1 MTLFRQTHSFYFS
14 AQLIIKVIAN
24 FLYDF
29 VYFTFFITLD
39 TARLVIEIKNSDFV
53 KICRKRV

>member
-14 AQLIIKVIAN
+14 AQLIIKVIAI

-29 VYFTFFITLD
+29 VYFTFFITPD
-39 TARLVIEIKNSDFV
+39 TAR
-53 KICRKRV
+53 